1 MKIDSLKKDEHNKNV
16 FYKIKNYMISMI
28 QNNSSSKYLYLFIL
42 GDNRYLKKTIKDS
55 YQKLGISHLF
65 SVSGMHISII
75 SGIVL
80 SVLKKFK
87 ISEEKRYVIV
97 SIFISFYMFLVGF
110 CPSVLRSG
118 IFFIL
123 LSINTIFYFNI
134 KPINILLLT
143 ISIILLFNPFIIY
156 NTGFLYSSIITA
168 SLIIFGNLINEKKN
182 YLMKLL
188 YTSVIAFF
196 FSLPISLY
204 NYYSFNLLTIFYNL
218 LFVPLVS
225 LIVFPLSLICFLIRP
240 LSFFLNGILVM
251 MESLALKLA
260 LIKSDIIVMKPNLLI
275 VVLYYL
281 LIFLMF
287 KYRKKFF
294 YFSLL
299 ILFISHYNYNLLFP
313 SNYMIMIDVG
323 QGDSIL
329 LHSGEKN
336 ILIDTGGKYGSNY
349 DMASGT
355 LIPLFKSLG
364 IRKIDF
370 LFLSHGDYD
379 HVGETINL
387 INNFKVMR
395 VFFNE
400 GNINYNEKMIIDV
413 LEKKN
418 IYYNF
423 SRKDDFY
430 KIGNYQIYSLGCD
443 LDDENDSSLIL
454 YGEIFNNN
462 FLLMGD
468 ASKHSETVLLDSY
481 DLPKIDILKVGHHG
495 SKTSTSQELLTEIK
509 PDDALI
515 SVGSDNKFGH
525 PNRETIDILN
535 DNGVNI
541 HMTSNLGAIWIN
553 FKKNVTNFV
562 NWT

>member
-1 MKIDSLKKDEHNKNV
+1 M
-16 FYKIKNYMISMI
+16 
-28 QNNSSSKYLYLFIL
+28 
-42 GDNRYLKKTIKDS
+42 
-55 YQKLGISHLF
+55 
-65 SVSGMHISII
+65 
-75 SGIVL
+75 
-80 SVLKKFK
+80 
-87 ISEEKRYVIV
+87 
-97 SIFISFYMFLVGF
+97 
-110 CPSVLRSG
+110 
-118 IFFIL
+118 
-123 LSINTIFYFNI
+123 
-134 KPINILLLT
+134 
-143 ISIILLFNPFIIY
+143 
-156 NTGFLYSSIITA
+156 
-168 SLIIFGNLINEKKN
+168 
-182 YLMKLL
+182 
-188 YTSVIAFF
+188 
-196 FSLPISLY
+196 
-204 NYYSFNLLTIFYNL
+204 
-218 LFVPLVS
+218 
-225 LIVFPLSLICFLIRP
+225 
-240 LSFFLNGILVM
+240 
-251 MESLALKLA
+251 
-260 LIKSDIIVMKPNLLI
+260 
-275 VVLYYL
+275 
-281 LIFLMF
+281 
-287 KYRKKFF
+287 
-294 YFSLL
+294 
-299 ILFISHYNYNLLFP
+299 
-313 SNYMIMIDVG
+313 G

-336 ILIDTGGKYGSNY
+336 ILIDTGGEYGSDY

-379 HVGETINL
+379 HVGEAINL
-387 INNFKVMR
+387 INNFKVMK

-430 KIGNYQIYSLGCD
+430 QIGNYQIYSLGCD
-443 LDDENDSSLIL
+443 LGDENDSSLIL

-495 SKTSTSQELLTEIK
+495 SKTSTSQELLTETK

-525 PNRETIDILN
+525 PNHETIDILN
-535 DNGVNI
+535 ENGVNI

-553 FKKNVTNFV
+553 FKKNVTNLV